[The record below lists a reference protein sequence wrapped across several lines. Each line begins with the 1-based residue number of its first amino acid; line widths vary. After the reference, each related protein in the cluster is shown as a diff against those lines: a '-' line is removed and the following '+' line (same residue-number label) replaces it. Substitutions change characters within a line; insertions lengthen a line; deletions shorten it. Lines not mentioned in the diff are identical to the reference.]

1 MLDVDFDLSWDQTLW
16 AVRAIGKPFVIKR
29 FKEVL
34 VDERRAD
41 SETLVFWSSS
51 VCVAAC

>member
-16 AVRAIGKPFVIKR
+16 AVRPIGKPFVIKR